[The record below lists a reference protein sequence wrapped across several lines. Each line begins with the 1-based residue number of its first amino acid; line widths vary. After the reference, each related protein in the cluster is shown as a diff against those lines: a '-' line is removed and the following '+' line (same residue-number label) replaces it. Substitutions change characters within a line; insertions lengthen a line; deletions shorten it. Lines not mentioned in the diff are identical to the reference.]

1 MANSLEKIKLPT
13 DWKCATLEELCVRP
27 GEYGAGIA
35 KRDYDPS
42 LPRYIRIT
50 DIRDDGFL
58 HSINPVSISEEDA
71 RPYLMKEGDIVF
83 ARSGATVGKTY
94 LYNKDDG
101 RCAFAGYLIKF
112 QPNPNVIVAE
122 FLKYFVQSNFYW
134 KWVKNSQQTLAQP
147 NINAKQYGSLNVPVP
162 PLQEQKKIAAIL
174 SSVDEAIASTQAV
187 IDQTRKVKQGL
198 LQQLLTRGID
208 HTKFKESAIGKI
220 PESWE
225 IVPLAQLCE
234 KIVNG
239 YVGATRDIYHE
250 EGIPYILCQNVRA
263 NRFVPKIFKWVSKE
277 FHENNSRSALKE
289 GDVITVQT
297 GAGNGDTCVVPP
309 QFDGANCHAL
319 IISRAKPN
327 LLNSY
332 YLSEY
337 LNSPQGRARI
347 DVISTGM
354 AHPHLN
360 TTELR
365 KLLIPLPTIQEQDGI
380 VQYLRSFESTI
391 FENEFYLNSL
401 ENLKRGLMQDLLTGK
416 VRVGCTS

>member
-71 RPYLMKEGDIVF
+71 RPYVMKEGDIVF

-122 FLKYFVQSNFYW
+122 FLKYFVQSKFYW

-162 PLQEQKKIAAIL
+162 PLPEQKKIAEIL

-198 LQQLLTRGID
+198 LQQLLTHGIG
-208 HTKFKESAIGKI
+208 HTRFKESAIGEI
-220 PESWE
+220 PEEWNCVTLGELLDRGDLLGIQDGNHGEKHPKASDYVSE
-225 IVPLAQLCE
+225 GVPFIMARDL
-234 KIVNG
+234 VNG
-239 YVGATRDIYHE
+239 SVDTTSCAFITQKQADSLRIG
-250 EGIPYILCQNVRA
+250 
-263 NRFVPKIFKWVSKE
+263 FSKP
-277 FHENNSRSALKE
+277 
-289 GDVITVQT
+289 GDVLLTHKGTIGTVAITPYDFDYIMLTPQVTYYRVNFQGELLSHFLVQLFLS
-297 GAGNGDTCVVPP
+297 PEF
-309 QFDGANCHAL
+309 QKQL
-319 IISRAKPN
+319 SR
-327 LLNSY
+327 
-332 YLSEY
+332 
-337 LNSPQGRARI
+337 
-347 DVISTGM
+347 VSTQSTRNYIGIT
-354 AHPHLN
+354 AQK
-360 TTELR
+360 
-365 KLLIPLPTIQEQDGI
+365 KLLIPFPPKDEQQKILDI
-380 VQYLRSFESTI
+380 LESNDLA
-391 FENEFYLNSL
+391 ERLQLNEMKRLK
-401 ENLKRGLMQDLLTGK
+401 NLKQGLMQDLL
-416 VRVGCTS
+416 